1 MGIETS
7 DVTFKTWQHSS
18 LPRPL
23 PEPGNFDV
31 GRPVIKGLQNDPDE
45 PIFCTVGQTAT
56 ISMIVKGE
64 KNIKVTMYQEIFPE
78 SNNKRELGVVALLCG
93 DAGFTVSIGCHT
105 PDVYTFIFEATNSK
119 GTTIA
124 YVYLKVYGRN
134 EGG

>member
-1 MGIETS
+1 MIIV
-7 DVTFKTWQHSS
+7 DFSS
-18 LPRPL
+18 YFRLIDYVM
-23 PEPGNFDV
+23 FCV
-31 GRPVIKGLQNDPDE
+31 VCFIIFITGRPVIKGLQNDPDE

-124 YVYLKVYGRN
+124 YVYLKVYGVRICLS
-134 EGG
+134 